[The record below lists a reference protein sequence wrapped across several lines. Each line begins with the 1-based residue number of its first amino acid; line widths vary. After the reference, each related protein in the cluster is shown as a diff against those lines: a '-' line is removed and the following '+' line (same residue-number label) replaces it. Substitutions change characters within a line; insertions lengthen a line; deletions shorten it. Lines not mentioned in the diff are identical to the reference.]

1 MSQQPDNPRQE
12 PEQIPAQEPVN
23 SPEPEKK
30 APEQPEKPPISEKKR
45 TALLRY
51 MAVLFGVA
59 FLLVLLSFL
68 IQIRDSR
75 ETISDLNKSN
85 ASALQNAVQ
94 LQEQNQAL
102 TTAKEELTL
111 QLEDTKEDLEDARQE
126 TEEAK
131 AQQEEAE
138 TAFVAEESL
147 RQSYELLFTAARH
160 YENGA
165 WTECMNVLVEQLK
178 PEDVEAFSADARAY
192 YDQLKT
198 RCQEKIDAN
207 AAQTA
212 EE

>member
-1 MSQQPDNPRQE
+1 MSEQTDNIRQDPQVPDQAPQP
-12 PEQIPAQEPVN
+12 EPV
-23 SPEPEKK
+23 PETAPQGAPADK
-30 APEQPEKPPISEKKR
+30 APISDKKR